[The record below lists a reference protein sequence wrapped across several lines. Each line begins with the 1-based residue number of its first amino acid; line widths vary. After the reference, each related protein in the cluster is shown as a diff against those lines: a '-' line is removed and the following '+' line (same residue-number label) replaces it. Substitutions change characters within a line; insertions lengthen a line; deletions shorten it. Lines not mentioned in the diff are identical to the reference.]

1 MQSEHKTEDN
11 GLKEIPIIDLEKYVN
26 GELDTQDIA
35 SKIRET
41 CKNTGFFY
49 IKNHGVPEELQK
61 SIIENASVFFKLPLE

>member
-49 IKNHGVPEELQK
+49 IKNHGVP
-61 SIIENASVFFKLPLE
+61 